1 MRTRALDQLCAWLER
16 TPLSET
22 MQTVP
27 WIVPT
32 VQTVHIL
39 AIAAVMAAA
48 LMLNLRVTGVVGRD
62 QPLPAFAARFVPVIW
77 WALPVL
83 LATGTVMIVGE
94 PVRSLQ
100 NPVFQLK
107 MLLVILAIGITLG
120 FQRPLKKD
128 PSFWSV
134 SPRRRA
140 VAVLLALVSF
150 AVWVGIVLAGRWIA
164 YF

>member
-1 MRTRALDQLCAWLER
+1 MRTKALDQLCAWLEHTR
-16 TPLSET
+16 LSET

-32 VQTVHIL
+32 VQTIHIL

-48 LMLNLRVTGVVGRD
+48 LMLNLRLTGVVGRD
-62 QPLPAFAARFVPVIW
+62 QPLPAFSARFVPVIW

-83 LATGTVMIVGE
+83 LATGIVMIIGE
-94 PVRSLQ
+94 PVRSLE
-100 NPVFQLK
+100 NPVFQVK
-107 MLLVILAIGITLG
+107 MLLVIVAIAITFG
-120 FQRPLKKD
+120 YQAPLKKD

-134 SPRRRA
+134 SGARRSA
-140 VAVLLALVSF
+140 AILLALMSF
-150 AVWVGIVLAGRWIA
+150 AVWIGIVLAGRWIA